1 LNVTICGVRGST
13 PSPGA
18 AHARHGGHTSCVA
31 LAHEGGAGVGQV
43 LLFHHDPSR
52 TDDALD
58 AMVADLAGTGA
69 GVRVGAAREGAV
81 VAVCDRA
88 TDSLRS

>member
-1 LNVTICGVRGST
+1 LNVTICDT
-13 PSPGA
+13 A
-18 AHARHGGHTSCVA
+18 AELPARLSFGHSAAEYAVELGRRA
-31 LAHEGGAGVGQV
+31 DVGQV

-58 AMVADLAGTGA
+58 AMVADLAGAGA
-69 GVRVGAAREGAV
+69 GVGVGAAREGAV